1 MLKYPWAVVP
11 ALPWI
16 IVALT
21 LRAWTPASNEP
32 PRVLPAPATQKLA
45 ESLAQSAAA
54 AVHTWR
60 DGRPVNEDGTV
71 NAYIEI
77 PRGDLRKWEF
87 DMRLNARAIDRL
99 MPPEVGPYPVNYGF
113 IPATVSYDGDPLD
126 VLVLGPPLTGGA
138 ALRGG
143 IVAVFHMDDEMGMDS
158 KVVASTMNED
168 GRPLHAV
175 TDEDRRRVSDYF
187 ARYKRH
193 EPGKWSVV
201 RGWGSADEARA
212 LITVTH
218 AFFRECRDRTAA
230 PCALP

>member
-1 MLKYPWAVVP
+1 MVKYSWAVVP
-11 ALPWI
+11 ALPWM
-16 IVALT
+16 IVALP
-21 LRAWTPASNEP
+21 LRAWPPASNDP

-45 ESLAQSAAA
+45 QSLARSAPA

-60 DGRPVNEDGTV
+60 DGLPVNEDGTV

-87 DMRLNARAIDRL
+87 DMGLNARAMDRL

-113 IPATVSYDGDPLD
+113 VPATVSYVGDPLD
-126 VLVLGPPLTGGA
+126 VLVLGPPLTGGSPA
-138 ALRGG
+138 RGV
-143 IVAVFHMDDEMGMDS
+143 IVGVFHMDDEMGMDS
-158 KVVASTMNED
+158 KVVVSRVSED

-193 EPGKWSVV
+193 EPGKWTVV

-218 AFFRECRDRTAA
+218 AFFRECRDRAGA

>member
-1 MLKYPWAVVP
+1 MLKYPWAVIP

-21 LRAWTPASNEP
+21 LHAWTAASNEP

-60 DGRPVNEDGTV
+60 DGLPVNEDGTV

-87 DMRLNARAIDRL
+87 DMRLNARAIDRV

-113 IPATVSYDGDPLD
+113 VPATVSYDGDPLD
-126 VLVLGPPLTGGA
+126 VLVLGPSISGGA
-138 ALRGG
+138 PVRG
-143 IVAVFHMDDEMGMDS
+143 IVVGVFHMGDEMGMDS

-175 TDEDRRRVSDYF
+175 TDEDR
-187 ARYKRH
+187 
-193 EPGKWSVV
+193 
-201 RGWGSADEARA
+201 
-212 LITVTH
+212 
-218 AFFRECRDRTAA
+218 
-230 PCALP
+230 